1 MDTTST
7 TTRRGLF
14 ATAGLASI
22 AIAVPVAAL
31 PARPSSKGV
40 SAELAALI
48 TAHDSIAADCQAFS
62 DNVSAPT
69 LEAAEAQAN
78 ALPDVQMTINEMTFW
93 ASNRRHQ
100 ALAAAILAG
109 ARDTRDAYHQPYR
122 SYLAAA
128 KRRDRAT
135 KRVHRVSG
143 ADAANDRQDAMYTM
157 CANAQSAVAAHPVT
171 TVADLHAK
179 LAFMVKHDMGDGM
192 DWTEEL
198 FADAARIAGV
208 EA

>member
-1 MDTTST
+1 MGTTST

-14 ATAGLASI
+14 ATAGFAGI
-22 AIAVPVAAL
+22 AIVVPVAAL
-31 PARPSSKGV
+31 PVRSNPKGV

-48 TAHDSIAADCQAFS
+48 NAHDNIAAECQAFS

-93 ASNRRHQ
+93 TSNRRHQ

-122 SYLAAA
+122 SFLAAA
-128 KRRDRAT
+128 KRRDRNV

-143 ADAANDRQDAMYTM
+143 ADAANVRQDAMYTM

-171 TVADLHAK
+171 NAADLHAK

>member
-7 TTRRGLF
+7 TTRRGLL

-31 PARPSSKGV
+31 PTHPNPKGV
-40 SAELAALI
+40 SADLAALI
-48 TAHDSIAADCQAFS
+48 TAHDTAAADCQAFS
-62 DNVSAPT
+62 DDVSVPT
-69 LEAAEAQAN
+69 VEAAQAQAD
-78 ALPDVQMTINEMTFW
+78 ALPDVEMTINEMTFW
-93 ASNRRHQ
+93 ASNRRHR
-100 ALAAAILAG
+100 ALATAILAG
-109 ARDTRDAYHQPYR
+109 ARDTRDAYHKPYR
-122 SYLAAA
+122 SFLAAA
-128 KRRDRAT
+128 KRRDRNV
-135 KRVHRVSG
+135 KRIYRVSG
-143 ADAANDRQDAMYTM
+143 ADAANDRQDAMYTV
-157 CANAQSAVAAHPVT
+157 CADAQSAVAAHPVR

-198 FADAARIAGV
+198 FADATRIAGV